1 MGISQS
7 GSEDFLAAFFVEN
20 LLKYEQICGII
31 NVAGILPHDGSCF
44 LLLSFRKSRLLSDN
58 ISPLNYQAAGDLHFS
73 HINEKKIVDRQ

>member
-1 MGISQS
+1 MPISES

-44 LLLSFRKSRLLSDN
+44 CFFLSGKAACCLI
-58 ISPLNYQAAGDLHFS
+58 ISPP
-73 HINEKKIVDRQ
+73 